1 MSGRLRARVYRAT
14 ARVVAF
20 NENANG
26 GLNVAND
33 LTELTPHINE
43 MRTKLSQT
51 ADHERSLTQSLSNEL
66 NRMDQQTLHSV
77 RNMRAEHEA
86 RRAGI
91 MIELQALAA
100 SMCTF
105 QPPHEAALP
114 QRMPTPAPV
123 AAPIQSD
130 WPPQRAIAP
139 EPMATPAHIAQP
151 ANERASDAGNWRQA
165 ITNLDIRDDLA
176 ELELYMTGRDPR
188 H

>member
-1 MSGRLRARVYRAT
+1 M
-14 ARVVAF
+14 
-20 NENANG
+20 
-26 GLNVAND
+26 AND

-51 ADHERSLTQSLSNEL
+51 ADHERSLTQALSDALE
-66 NRMDQQTLHSV
+66 RMDHETLRSV
-77 RNMRAEHEA
+77 RTLAAEHEA

-91 MIELQALAA
+91 LLELQGLAA
-100 SMCTF
+100 SIGTF
-105 QPPHEAALP
+105 QPRHEAALP

-151 ANERASDAGNWRQA
+151 ANERAGNAGDWRRA
-165 ITNLDIRDDLA
+165 ITNLDIKDDLA